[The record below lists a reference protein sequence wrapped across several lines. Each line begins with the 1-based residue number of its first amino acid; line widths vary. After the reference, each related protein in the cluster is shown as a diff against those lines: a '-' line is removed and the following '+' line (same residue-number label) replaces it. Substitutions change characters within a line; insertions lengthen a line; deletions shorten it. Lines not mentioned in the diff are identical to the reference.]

1 MGVIFGFAVG
11 WVSLASDYNVYQP
24 EETPAWKTFAWTY
37 VRLPF
42 RPSTFPSSCRHS
54 FPLLR

>member
-24 EETPAWKTFAWTY
+24 EGTPPWKTFAWTY
-37 VRLPF
+37 VRHALF
-42 RPSTFPSSCRHS
+42 IRLC
-54 FPLLR
+54 